1 MNKWMIGGLAVSA
14 LTLLSS
20 AAIAQQDT
28 VAPIEQTTAKP
39 KKITDRNDPDYVRC
53 RNEEIIGTRARKNRV
68 CMTNRQWAEVA
79 RGGNEMTEEFIRS
92 HRSGLSGS

>member
-1 MNKWMIGGLAVSA
+1 MNKWMIGGLAISA
-14 LTLLSS
+14 LTMMGS
-20 AAIAQQDT
+20 AAIAQQDAA
-28 VAPIEQTTAKP
+28 APTEEAAAKP
-39 KKITDRNDPDYVRC
+39 KKITDRNHPDYVRC